1 MEMKRSIRPPV
12 ILNEI
17 SYSGM
22 VQSTGNDGSFI
33 AECLYFPK
41 DMCTMRRQYLES
53 TIEIKKKAELFEEL
67 S

>member
-1 MEMKRSIRPPV
+1 MEMKRSILPPV

-22 VQSTGNDGSFI
+22 VQSTGNDVSLI

-41 DMCTMRRQYLES
+41 DMCTRRRQYLEV
-53 TIEIKKKAELFEEL
+53 IIKIKKTEFLEDL

>member
-1 MEMKRSIRPPV
+1 MEMKRSILPPV

-17 SYSGM
+17 LYSGM
-22 VQSTGNDGSFI
+22 VQSTGNDGSLI

-41 DMCTMRRQYLES
+41 DMCTRRRQYLEV
-53 TIEIKKKAELFEEL
+53 IIKINK